1 MGEFMS
7 SGLTQTLDPPLAPSF
22 AQSAIWAEAQELL
35 HQSGDPDEI
44 EALADQAIEFAGE
57 HFPGAIAESRQLI
70 TDLKNRL
77 IAQLEAL

>member
-1 MGEFMS
+1 MS
-7 SGLTQTLDPPLAPSF
+7 SAPTLDPPLAPTF
-22 AQSAIWAEAQELL
+22 AQSAIWDEAQDLL
-35 HQSGDPDEI
+35 YASGDIDEI
-44 EALADQAIEFAGE
+44 ETLADQAIEFAAE

>member
-1 MGEFMS
+1 MS
-7 SGLTQTLDPPLAPSF
+7 SAQTIEAPPPLAPTF

-35 HQSGDPDEI
+35 YQSGDPDEI

-70 TDLKNRL
+70 TDLKTEL
-77 IAQLEAL
+77 IAQLKAL

>member
-1 MGEFMS
+1 MS
-7 SGLTQTLDPPLAPSF
+7 SAPTLDPPLAPTF
-22 AQSAIWAEAQELL
+22 AQSDIWAEAKDLL
-35 HQSGDPDEI
+35 YASGDVDEI
-44 EALADQAIEFAGE
+44 ETLADQAIEFAGE

>member
-1 MGEFMS
+1 MS
-7 SGLTQTLDPPLAPSF
+7 SAQTIEASPPLAPSF

-35 HQSGDPDEI
+35 YQSGDIDEI

-70 TDLKNRL
+70 TDLKTEL
-77 IAQLEAL
+77 IAQLKAL

>member
-1 MGEFMS
+1 MS
-7 SGLTQTLDPPLAPSF
+7 SAQTLEAPPPLAPTF
-22 AQSAIWAEAQELL
+22 EQSAIWAEAQELL
-35 HQSGDPDEI
+35 YQSGDIDEI

-57 HFPGAIAESRQLI
+57 HFPRAIDESRQLI

>member
-1 MGEFMS
+1 MS

-22 AQSAIWAEAQELL
+22 EQSAIWAEAQELL
-35 HQSGDPDEI
+35 YQSGDIDEI
-44 EALADQAIEFAGE
+44 ETLADQAIEFAGE

>member
-22 AQSAIWAEAQELL
+22 EQSAIWAEAQELL
-35 HQSGDPDEI
+35 YQSGDIDEI
-44 EALADQAIEFAGE
+44 ETLADQAIEFAGE